1 MVLDIINIYN
11 VTGLSKQIP
20 KLIKCHFS
28 TLKNTHVQN
37 IIKETEKEGKLKLSQ
52 HTNNLLK
59 NNVKTLHFNKTS
71 KVNTLNNDV
80 VVKNNGISKIEN
92 VDITTVTKPLKY
104 PVVLCHGL
112 FGFDKKGPAN
122 IPFLQVRYWNKI
134 QKYLEQLGCKVS
146 VPKVSPAGGV
156 KYRAQELSNFIES
169 NFPKQQVHLIAHS
182 MGGLDCRYLITHLK
196 QRSFKVL
203 TLTTL
208 STPHRGSPFMDW
220 CRKKFGVGWIRDPK
234 HIPAAQP
241 SFMAKS
247 IKNASVI
254 FNKREQQK
262 RHQHRQSFT
271 KLFSRAFEK
280 RDSHISINTN
290 TNTYTAYS
298 SQTSSN
304 TCNGTRPLNIPQP
317 SLTEKMSIY
326 NIVNSSDEDN
336 SNNKFINSA
345 SSYTNASV
353 PEKENSNS
361 LYQSSVSN
369 ENHESSITSSSSFDI
384 GRRRTVKASNSRHSS
399 SILNQNNT
407 SKFNPPSSL
416 TSILEGARNSY
427 EKGVKVDERS
437 YSGDSDIT
445 RCNTQ
450 DNVLNNNGNNN
461 YDKSVRNSYLSD
473 ITRVPTTASES
484 SEIYCEPN
492 DIFSKLKTLNRTNM
506 PATFNDK
513 LNIKGSDGQDI
524 STSLISH
531 LGYKNGL
538 QSQQNQQASFISAP
552 ILKKS
557 SRQSVLYYPT
567 LYQSQNSN
575 VSHNNYEV
583 PTPGR
588 SNSDSSN
595 ALSISSTDAVSISH
609 TNSMS
614 SVVTTSTLDSS
625 NSNSS
630 PKYTNGFNTP
640 YSYLNAAP
648 YLPKNSFNPQCTQTS
663 SVSGSYNGNKSNL
676 SIPFANTRGKNMLA
690 QSSTQNSQELY
701 RSDSME
707 IEEERKF
714 LSPPTTPY

>member
-1 MVLDIINIYN
+1 MVIPCLLLAEIYLIDTPHNSKWWATKCSGGVTVENINCWKRDVLKTIKYWLYVEPTRDYVNWTRQVKKLAFNLFGQNSYLTSNSPTLKVKPSSPINKPKLLSFDTTNNNVNIKNNIITNSTDPKIKIEPASPVEKSKINLLDTKDVKIKTENINNQRFSIQNLLSNNNNNNTILTNLSNNNNNSNTILTSLNNSNNNSNTILANASSSSLLNIINSNASYKLLNPISCGTSFSLIN
-11 VTGLSKQIP
+11 ISKDSNNNKSNI
-20 KLIKCHFS
+20 
-28 TLKNTHVQN
+28 NTSSN
-37 IIKETEKEGKLKLSQ
+37 IN
-52 HTNNLLK
+52 TNN
-59 NNVKTLHFNKTS
+59 
-71 KVNTLNNDV
+71 NTN
-80 VVKNNGISKIEN
+80 
-92 VDITTVTKPLKY
+92 
-104 PVVLCHGL
+104 
-112 FGFDKKGPAN
+112 
-122 IPFLQVRYWNKI
+122 
-134 QKYLEQLGCKVS
+134 
-146 VPKVSPAGGV
+146 
-156 KYRAQELSNFIES
+156 
-169 NFPKQQVHLIAHS
+169 
-182 MGGLDCRYLITHLK
+182 
-196 QRSFKVL
+196 
-203 TLTTL
+203 
-208 STPHRGSPFMDW
+208 
-220 CRKKFGVGWIRDPK
+220 
-234 HIPAAQP
+234 
-241 SFMAKS
+241 
-247 IKNASVI
+247 
-254 FNKREQQK
+254 
-262 RHQHRQSFT
+262 
-271 KLFSRAFEK
+271 
-280 RDSHISINTN
+280 INTN